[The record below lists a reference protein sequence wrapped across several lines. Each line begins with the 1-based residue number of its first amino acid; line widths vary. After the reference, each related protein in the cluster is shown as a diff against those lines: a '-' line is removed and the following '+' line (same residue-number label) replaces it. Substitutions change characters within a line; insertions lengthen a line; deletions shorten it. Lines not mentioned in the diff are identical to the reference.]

1 MVIAYKQP
9 DPAVAAPTEELK
21 RVDAYRDW
29 QAREGVKVIRDFA
42 FENMDTVELGPWE
55 RKGGSGA
62 IINIPLAQLPNDC
75 HVIEIKPGGAS
86 EPEHHMYEEMVYVLS
101 GRGSTSVWHDEKHK
115 QTFEWGPGSL
125 FSIPL
130 NTTYQIF
137 NGSGREP
144 LRYLSVTNLPPMLR
158 LFQNEGFIF
167 NNPYKFTDRFTGE
180 RGYFSGEGKL
190 YKGRKWQANFIPDAA
205 NMKLYGW
212 KERGAGGVNAML
224 ELPQCHL
231 AAHISQFP
239 VGTYKQGHRH
249 GPGAHLV
256 ITSGDG
262 FSLLWRDGEERRKAN
277 WKKGGMV
284 IVPWEDTFHQHFNT
298 GNDPARYLALRGG
311 GTGGRQYNAGALADV
326 SIKKGGWQ
334 VEYEDED
341 PDIHRYFEGQLASH
355 GATCLMK
362 RFISSCTGEL
372 GPETIDQRD

>member
-1 MVIAYKQP
+1 MIETPQQP
-9 DPAVAAPTEELK
+9 QTDDLPEFQ
-21 RVDAYRDW
+21 RRDAYVEW
-29 QAREGVKVIRDFA
+29 QQHEGVPVIHDYV
-42 FENMDTVELGPWE
+42 FEDLNALELGAWP
-55 RKGGSGA
+55 RKGGKGA
-62 IINIPLAQLPNDC
+62 IINIPNPALPNDA
-75 HVIEIKPGGAS
+75 HVVEIGPGGAS
-86 EPEHHMYEEMVYVLS
+86 EPEHHLYEEMVFIVS
-101 GRGSTSVWHDEKHK
+101 GRGSASVWIEEANK

-167 NNPYKFTDRFTGE
+167 NNPYAFTDRFTGE
-180 RGYFSGEGKL
+180 RGYFSGEGTL

-224 ELPQCHL
+224 ELPQTHL

-239 VGTYKQGHRH
+239 VGTYKKGHRH

-262 FSLLWRDGEERRKAN
+262 FSLLWREGEERRKAD

-298 GNDPARYLALRGG
+298 GTEPARYLALRGG
-311 GTGGRQYNAGALADV
+311 GNGGTRLYRDGALADV
-326 SIKKGGWQ
+326 SIKQGGWQ
-334 VEYEDED
+334 VEYEDEN
-341 PDIHRYFEGQLASH
+341 PEIHRIFEADLAKH
-355 GATCLMK
+355 GATCKMK
-362 RFISSCTGEL
+362 HFIPTCTGEY
-372 GPETIDQRD
+372 GPTQIDQRD